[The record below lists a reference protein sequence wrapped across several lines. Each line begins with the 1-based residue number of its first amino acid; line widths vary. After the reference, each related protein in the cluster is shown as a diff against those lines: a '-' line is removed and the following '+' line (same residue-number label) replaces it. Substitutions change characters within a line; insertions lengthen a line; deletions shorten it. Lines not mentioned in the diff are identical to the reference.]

1 MRKPKPRSSF
11 GPSYALVV
19 DGETEVWYFQMLK
32 QFEDKK
38 GQFRIN
44 IKPEIPQNKTLEGQ
58 FELVKELAGSEY
70 KRVFWIVDLDT
81 IQKESRE
88 VKRGERAAITIFSQL
103 RQELVDNFINVTV
116 IVNNPCLEYWFL
128 LHFKSIVR
136 QFENCSRAGENL
148 SKHIPDYQKTE
159 RFFKREH
166 NDIYTRLRPHLEH
179 AIVNSEKHG
188 KFDASN
194 PDKAMCEMH
203 EFFTSEELQTHFK
216 VTLG

>member
-44 IKPEIPQNKTLEGQ
+44 IKPEIPQKKTLEGQ

-88 VKRGERAAITIFSQL
+88 VKRGERAATKKQSVSSKENTTIF
-103 RQELVDNFINVTV
+103 T
-116 IVNNPCLEYWFL
+116 
-128 LHFKSIVR
+128 
-136 QFENCSRAGENL
+136 
-148 SKHIPDYQKTE
+148 PDYGLTWNMQ
-159 RFFKREH
+159 
-166 NDIYTRLRPHLEH
+166 
-179 AIVNSEKHG
+179 S
-188 KFDASN
+188 
-194 PDKAMCEMH
+194 
-203 EFFTSEELQTHFK
+203 
-216 VTLG
+216 